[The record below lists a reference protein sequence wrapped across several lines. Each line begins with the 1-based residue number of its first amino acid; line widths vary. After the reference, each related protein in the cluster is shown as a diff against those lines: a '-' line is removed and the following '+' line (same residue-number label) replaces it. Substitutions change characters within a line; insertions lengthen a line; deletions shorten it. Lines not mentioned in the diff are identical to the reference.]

1 MRIVIT
7 ILLLALLATANPL
20 LAQEDDEVDY
30 LALASLMLRDGN
42 LDRAITAL
50 DQVDLAAEDINL
62 VRYYTLRGM
71 THMRRNE
78 LEPARKALEQATE
91 SGEAEAVVFV
101 YLAQVNYQ
109 LEDYAG
115 TIAALDRA
123 GASVERIPSV
133 YHMRAQ

>member
-62 VRYYTLRGM
+62 VR
-71 THMRRNE
+71 
-78 LEPARKALEQATE
+78 
-91 SGEAEAVVFV
+91 
-101 YLAQVNYQ
+101 
-109 LEDYAG
+109 
-115 TIAALDRA
+115 
-123 GASVERIPSV
+123 
-133 YHMRAQ
+133 